1 MKLFYFLLL
10 LTFAPILVFS
20 QEFKESTLI
29 KLNKNL
35 KNASDVH
42 QKIDALLKI
51 GDYQIEREFNTA
63 ESFFKQA
70 EKLIDSCNDNHE
82 NDLAFMFTKLGVV
95 NRRKGN
101 YGDALTFYFKAKR
114 IYEKLKD
121 TTRLAEVIHNTAL
134 LYRFQGEDRKAI
146 SSYKKSLIYSL
157 KTKDTH
163 SIAASYNMLGVSYR
177 KLNIIDSALIG
188 YDKAKKLFSLLKKE
202 EDIRGVDNNLAT
214 LYSVQKNYDKSLPIK
229 LNNLAYYIKIGNMA
243 SISTTYFNIGMDYR
257 GMKKYEISLMYLDSS
272 LNIALKEGFK
282 ERISKAYL
290 RKSGIYRRIN
300 DFEKAYSNYRYFNR
314 YSDSI
319 FEMQSIKKNK
329 ELELKFEFEK
339 EKKDFEL
346 KASVQKS
353 KNKLYI
359 LLLINLLFLGILI
372 SYFMK
377 RSYKGKIKYVATRL
391 EREKL
396 RKELLNQKIKVSE
409 FEMKWLVAD
418 NKMRLTYLEEFYE
431 ALQIDFKKEK
441 TQNTKSYIKALLFKI
456 QMQMSTEEKLS
467 KIQTKIENI
476 NRYFESKLIEK
487 YPTLTKSEREV
498 CGLLRINLSIKE
510 VASIRNSTIDSVK
523 SIRYRL
529 RKKFELDKSVELEK
543 FIQTL

>member
-10 LTFAPILVFS
+10 MVIAPISFFS
-20 QEFKESTLI
+20 QEFKDSTLVNLHI
-29 KLNKNL
+29 NL
-35 KNASDVH
+35 KDASDVH
-42 QKIDALLKI
+42 QKIAALLKM

-63 ESFFKQA
+63 ENFFNQA
-70 EKLIDSCNDNHE
+70 KIIIDACNDNHE
-82 NDLAFMFTKLGVV
+82 NDLAFIYTKLGVV

-101 YGDALTFYFKAKR
+101 YGEALTYYFKATR

-121 TTRLAEVIHNTAL
+121 TSSLAGVIHNTAL

-146 SSYKKSLIYSL
+146 SGYKKSLSYSL

-163 SIAASYNMLGVSYR
+163 SIAVAYNMLGVSYR

-188 YDKAKKLFSLLKKE
+188 YEKAKYLFSLLNKE

-214 LYSVQKNYDKSLPIK
+214 LYSVQKKYDKSLPIK
-229 LNNLAYYIKIGNMA
+229 LNNLAYYKKIGNMA
-243 SISTTYFNIGMDYR
+243 SISTTYFNVGTDYR
-257 GMKKYEISLMYLDSS
+257 SLKKYKISLKYMDSS

-290 RKSGIYRRIN
+290 RKSGIYRKMN
-300 DFEKAYSNYRYFNR
+300 DFENAYNNYRYFNR

-329 ELELKFEFEK
+329 ELELKYEFEK
-339 EKKDFEL
+339 EKKEFEI
-346 KASVQKS
+346 KASDEKS

-359 LLLINLLFLGILI
+359 LLLINLLFLGILT
-372 SYFMK
+372 SFFM
-377 RSYKGKIKYVATRL
+377 RRNYKGKIKYVATKL